1 MNLLKEANVEE
12 VRKYIDSVLGGVDE
26 IQINEMTL
34 QNVTNVKIRNFSEA
48 GIGNCLT
55 FCFSFRD
62 AGNAILEFNP
72 DAEQLVIYTQTNEGG
87 GIDLVFNVKKQ

>member
-12 VRKYIDSVLGGVDE
+12 VRRFIDSVLGGVDE

-48 GIGNCLT
+48 GIGNCVT

-72 DAEQLVIYTQTNEGG
+72 MNEKLAVYTTANEGG
-87 GIDLVFNVKKQ
+87 GIDLVFELIK